1 MIRTVFNT
9 ECGQPRHDDHPRDV
23 LPRGVV
29 KMQVFYDDVV
39 TAQDHCV
46 AAGIT
51 GSGIGELRQIARPVG
66 SQSYRPVSCAGYTDP
81 NAAGKGG
88 PLLEVDDISR
98 RQ

>member
-9 ECGQPRHDDHPRDV
+9 ECGQSRHDDHPRDV

-29 KMQVFYDDVV
+29 KMQVFDNDVV
-39 TAQDHCV
+39 AAQDHRV

-51 GSGIGELRQIARPVG
+51 GRGIGELGQIARPVG
-66 SQSYRPVSCAGYTDP
+66 SQSYRLVSGAGYTDT
-81 NAAGKGG
+81 NIAGEGR